1 MTARDKR
8 VHRMAL
14 NAIGTVCF
22 QEQRF
27 EESRRFFETVMELD
41 GLQNDTP
48 YFANL
53 IDASMRA
60 GKYREG
66 LEALNRHADYVET
79 RPALQADRAFL
90 QGQLGDANA
99 YAFTHLDCRGRVAR
113 IAVGEC

>member
-1 MTARDKR
+1 
-8 VHRMAL
+8 
-14 NAIGTVCF
+14 
-22 QEQRF
+22 
-27 EESRRFFETVMELD
+27 MELD
-41 GLQNDTP
+41 GLRNDTP

-90 QGQLGDANA
+90 QGQLGDIDLAITNYARLFANGFNDDA
-99 YAFTHLDCRGRVAR
+99 HFREYVGLLVQGGQWDRVSSELKERAGQ
-113 IAVGEC
+113 ASC